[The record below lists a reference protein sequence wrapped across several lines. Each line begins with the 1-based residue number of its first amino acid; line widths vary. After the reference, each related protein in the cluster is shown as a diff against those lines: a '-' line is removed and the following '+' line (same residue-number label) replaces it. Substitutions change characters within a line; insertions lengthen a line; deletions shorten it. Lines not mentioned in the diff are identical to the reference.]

1 MIKKDVVK
9 LSMLSLV
16 TAVALGVTGC
26 GSSGGSPDNNINPSN
41 EGSEPT
47 ASVTTGKAV
56 DGYLVYSTVC
66 LDLNKDGY
74 CQLDSEPVTS
84 TDVNGSFELNITV
97 AHKQHL
103 NYATAP
109 LLVYGGYDADT
120 QADFTGKLK
129 APFSGGRE
137 ANVTPMTS
145 MLEAMIAKGKKAE
158 DAEALIQNMFDLN
171 GTDLG
176 ADPVALAKTKP
187 QLLNASLQI
196 HKSIEVLAKALEN
209 VGSDKKANDLV
220 EDLYAQFAQG
230 MDKDRDLDALLDYVV
245 EQNDKLDD
253 KAKEGAKSVSG
264 QIKQLISTEEG
275 VSNTAIIATQIGA
288 IQREIE
294 VKVIEEGGD
303 IADLES
309 RFATI
314 HDKDFAQLHA
324 EEILYMVG
332 YSDESTDFDT
342 LATKVKEVLVA
353 AGMTTQYLAI
363 EKEIAALKA
372 NSATEEIGTA
382 FEEAIN
388 KHKDSS
394 DSIKDLTTATVT
406 PFTVPMTFYTFDK
419 YDNEKYPQ
427 YSHLRYQEHALK
439 TDGVFEEKEMDLNQS
454 SGTFEAFPGYDDKN
468 FVLVNG
474 KWEKEKT
481 PSSYTLSAD
490 KTELTVGNALVKI
503 IKEVDLTKSEEGK
516 SMLRKQISPK
526 YTNEWIKSQSFS
538 EGAKAYILAF
548 KENEKYEVYYQAS
561 NDYQR
566 DANGIYQLIPLT
578 SIVSYMGGRTQIASQ
593 TVGFNNSKPVY
604 FARNVGNQDFY
615 SSPVIDSNGKEVS
628 TLTEGQHGDLV
639 TYTDNTM
646 NTIPTTSSSESLST
660 APVRNIKQK
669 VVGSWKVIKLPNSET
684 LAVVTTPKNNI
695 SFYKEGAGLITLM
708 DGTVYVGRYEKA
720 MEEFEVSEEL
730 NLNEVAFTDLMELI
744 KQ

>member
-1 MIKKDVVK
+1 M
-9 LSMLSLV
+9 
-16 TAVALGVTGC
+16 
-26 GSSGGSPDNNINPSN
+26 
-41 EGSEPT
+41 
-47 ASVTTGKAV
+47 V
-56 DGYLVYSTVC
+56 DSTVC
-66 LDLNKDGY
+66 LDLNKNGS
-74 CQLDSEPVTS
+74 CQLESEPVTS
-84 TDVNGSFELNITV
+84 TDENGSFELNVTV
-97 AHKQHL
+97 AQQKDE
-103 NYATAP
+103 NYTSAP

-137 ANVTPMTS
+137 ANVTPMTT

-288 IQREIE
+288 MQREIE

-314 HDKDFAQLHA
+314 KDKDFAQLHA
-324 EEILYMVG
+324 EEILHIVNYEG
-332 YSDESTDFDT
+332 DDFDT

-353 AGMTTQYLAI
+353 AGMTRQYLAI
-363 EKEIAALKA
+363 EKEIAALKD
-372 NSATEEIGTA
+372 NSATEKIGTA

-406 PFTVPMTFYTFDK
+406 PFTVPMTLYSFDK
-419 YDNEKYPQ
+419 YDNAKQPK
-427 YSHLRYQEHALK
+427 YSHLSYSKHTLK
-439 TDGVFEEKEMDLNQS
+439 ADGVFEEEKMDLNQS
-454 SGTFEAFPGYDDKN
+454 SGTFEPYPEYDDKSL
-468 FVLVNG
+468 VLVNG

-481 PSSYTLSAD
+481 PSSYTLSTD
-490 KTELTVGNALVKI
+490 KTELTVGDTLVKI
-503 IKEVDLTKSEEGK
+503 IKKIDLATKNNSSKIEK
-516 SMLRKQISPK
+516 PNVKD
-526 YTNEWIKSQSFS
+526 TNEWIRSQSFS
-538 EGAKAYILAF
+538 QGAEAYIFAF
-548 KENEKYEVYYQAS
+548 KEKEKYQVWYSPTYFSYVNHESIHTPY
-561 NDYQR
+561 D
-566 DANGIYQLIPLT
+566 
-578 SIVSYMGGRTQIASQ
+578 SIVSYIKGNSN
-593 TVGFNNSKPVY
+593 VGYFESLGVY
-604 FARNVGNQDFY
+604 FERNKDGQDFY
-615 SSPVIDSNGKEVS
+615 SSSVIDSTGREVS
-628 TLTEGQHGDLV
+628 TLMEGEHGNLV
-639 TYTDNTM
+639 TFTSRNT
-646 NTIPTTSSSESLST
+646 TTTSSTVPTPSIGET
-660 APVRNIKQK
+660 ALRFDFTQK
-669 VVGSWKVIKLPNSET
+669 VVGSWKVVKLPGSDS
-684 LAVVTTPKNNI
+684 LAILTKVKNEDNQ
-695 SFYKEGAGLITLM
+695 GLITLI
-708 DGTVYVGRYEKA
+708 DAKVYIGEYKEA
-720 MEEFEVSEEL
+720 MQNFEVSEEL
-730 NLNEVAFTDLMELI
+730 NLNEVAFTDLMEII
-744 KQ
+744 KK